1 MEPFH
6 TTSQEQI
13 ALDIARQLIAAGV
26 PVFAAPPC
34 PEGCAI
40 TNPKTKERHR
50 GGPGK
55 YHLPAHWEKTIPA
68 TVNLEKWRPGWALAA
83 VGGHRVDF
91 LDVDPRSGGD
101 ESLKT
106 LRELGQVPRVLAT
119 ARTPSGGIHYMINA
133 TGERKYTGFMPGLDL
148 QSGAPDGKGRGFVWI
163 APTVR
168 ASKANQDTGA
178 IKPYVWEEPPDAD
191 LLEEWAG
198 ATDDTLEPI
207 ISRVR
212 AKRAAPATRDPA
224 AVMDADDPFITASTA
239 HGVSRS
245 FSPPE
250 AMDFV
255 RPYLMRLRE
264 APVGMIEETCN
275 VAATVLSHFVPNFWT
290 PEGAMAL
297 LEDALTHTAY
307 DPNGPSD
314 WTVEKFRAVLDGTRP
329 TQDPWTATRKPEPA
343 APPAQTVQSAPGEEG
358 LSTLEKLRR
367 KLVSAEELVHQPAPE
382 PLIWGLLDLDTEAWM
397 IGAPGSLK
405 SFIAL
410 DMAGAV
416 GAGRQWMGHRTQK
429 RKVLIVAAEGSRGMV
444 LRTQAYVKVHMGMEG
459 VTFLPY
465 PVQVQSN
472 DGQWDALVQLAAE
485 LEPGL
490 IVLDTQA
497 RVSVGLEENSAKDMG
512 ILINAIGM
520 LKRATGACVLTIH
533 HTGRNG
539 GDARGSSALDG
550 AQDTELKVVRASP
563 RSSLECMVLT
573 DKQKDMAE
581 DRDGIKIRMRVVD
594 LGEDPVTGRPLSSLV
609 VGDAFDAAQGQEE
622 RVDTRQP
629 WLPSFHS
636 KDLWRRRYLDA
647 LYVFAPD
654 GYGLTKPDLDRVMAE
669 HWSDFNARNGGVK
682 SAWSDLLEIRD
693 PAGDPVVDK
702 LGGERFG
709 VISLP
714 VREALA
720 GTLTRGAGG
729 QGDLPGLGQAA
740 SGEASSPP
748 SSPPE

>member
-1 MEPFH
+1 MTGISVTEV
-6 TTSQEQI
+6 ERA
-13 ALDIARQLIAAGV
+13 ALDVARTLIEAGV

-34 PEGCAI
+34 PDDCAI

-55 YHLPAHWEKTIPA
+55 YHLPTHWEKTVASP
-68 TVNLEKWRPGWALAA
+68 VNLEKWRPGWALAA

-106 LRELGQVPRVLAT
+106 LRDLGQVPLVLAT

-168 ASKANQDTGA
+168 ASKANQDAGA
-178 IKPYVWEEPPDAD
+178 IKPYVWVEPPDPD

-198 ATDDTLEPI
+198 ATDNSLEPV

-212 AKRAAPATRDPA
+212 AKRATPAQRDPL
-224 AVMDADDPFITASTA
+224 VHVDADDPFMTASTA
-239 HGVSRS
+239 HGISRS
-245 FSPPE
+245 FSMEE
-250 AMDFV
+250 AQDFV
-255 RPYLMRLRE
+255 RPYLIRLRE
-264 APVGMIEETCN
+264 APIGMIEETCN

-290 PEGAMAL
+290 VDQCMAIL
-297 LEDALTHTAY
+297 QDALTHTAY

-343 APPAQTVQSAPGEEG
+343 APPTQTVESAPGEEG

-367 KLVSAEELVHQPAPE
+367 KLVSAEELVDQPSPT
-382 PLIWGLLDLDTEAWM
+382 PLIWGLLDFDTEAWM

-405 SFIAL
+405 SFVAL

-416 GAGRQWMGHRTQK
+416 GSGRPWMGHRVQK
-429 RKVLIVAAEGSRGMV
+429 SKVLVVAAEGARGMV
-444 LRTQAYVKVHMGMEG
+444 LRTRAYVKVHAGMEG

-472 DGQWDALVQLAAE
+472 DGQWEALVELARE
-485 LEPGL
+485 IRPGL
-490 IVLDTQA
+490 IILDTQA

-550 AQDTELKVVRASP
+550 AQDTELKVVRATP
-563 RSSLECMVLT
+563 RSSLHCTLLT

-581 DRDGIKIRMRVVD
+581 DGDGIQIQMRVVD

-609 VGDAFDAAQGQEE
+609 VGDAFDATQGHEE
-622 RVDTRQP
+622 RVDPRQP
-629 WLPSFHS
+629 WLPAFGE
-636 KDLWRRRYLDA
+636 KDKWRRRYLDT
-647 LYVFAPD
+647 LWTFAPS
-654 GYGLTKPDLDRVMAE
+654 GLGLTKPDLDRVMAT
-669 HWSDFNARNGGVK
+669 HWEDWPKDGGR
-682 SAWSDLLEIRD
+682 SAGPKGAWKDLLEVRD

-702 LGGERFG
+702 LGGERYG
-709 VISLP
+709 VISIP
-714 VREALA
+714 VQEALQKE
-720 GTLTRGAGG
+720 LGAPGG
-729 QGDLPGLGQAA
+729 QVELPGLPAA
-740 SGEASSPP
+740 SDMSDSSSP
-748 SSPPE
+748 EH